1 MGGASGSS
9 GSGGSG
15 GFRGISHCRA
25 EHTQTQAAKAPT
37 AALYLLSGT
46 GH

>member
-15 GFRGISHCRA
+15 GFRGISHCRWSTRKRRQQK
-25 EHTQTQAAKAPT
+25 HP
-37 AALYLLSGT
+37 LL
-46 GH
+46 HCIY